1 MRLNIRK
8 KGNYVH
14 YCIIRDYTT
23 SSGKRTT
30 TVYENLGNQAKVELR
45 FGKENTIEEIKKY
58 INSLNN
64 ELRLGKELPV
74 NIIKDPNKKIEKNVR
89 CKFNIGYLFLKDI
102 YYSLN
107 LNNMCES
114 ITNKYQ
120 YKFDLS
126 EILECLIYA
135 RVLWPSSKLATYKQA
150 NKFIEKVE
158 FSYNDIIRSLSYLAK
173 EFDYI
178 QKYLFESS
186 NKVLD
191 RNYKV
196 IYYDCTNFFFYT
208 EENEFQKYG
217 ISKQHQPLPLVQMG
231 LFMDADGLPFALNIN
246 PGNTS
251 ETTTMIPSE
260 EKFLKDYNMDY
271 KNIVVC
277 TDAAMCTDDIKK
289 YNIKDGRGFVITQS
303 LKKIKDDLQ
312 KWALDR
318 DGWRILGNLTTIYN
332 IENIAKEMSKDD
344 EKKKVYYDKVF
355 YKEIECET
363 KSVKQT
369 LIVTFC
375 FRYQVW
381 QRNVRKKQYERAQ
394 KLVEEINKKNQNAK
408 KKKDVE
414 KIKITKNP
422 NDPKRFI
429 KECRTTNTG
438 EVAEN
443 ITYTI
448 DESVFKEEEKFDG
461 FYGITTNLID
471 DTKTVIKIMNGRWE
485 IEESFR
491 IMKEE
496 FDSDNAYLSREDRI
510 KAHFLTC
517 YLALLIYRVLE
528 HKLQDKYTVYEIID
542 CLRYMEVLETKGYGY
557 LPAYTRTDLTDDL
570 HQIFGLNTD
579 TEIISYKKYKK
590 ILSQIKTK

>member
-1 MRLNIRK
+1 MRLRTIKSKNSIQ
-8 KGNYVH
+8 YA
-14 YCIIRDYTT
+14 IIKDYTT
-23 SSGKRTT
+23 TSGKRTT
-30 TVYENLGNQAKVELR
+30 SVYENLGNQDKVELR

-58 INSLNN
+58 INSLN
-64 ELRLGKELPV
+64 ETLKQGKELPV
-74 NIIKDPNKKIEKNVR
+74 NIIKNPNRKIEKNVI

-102 YYSLN
+102 YYSLK
-107 LNNMCES
+107 LNEMCET

-120 YKFDLS
+120 YKFNLN
-126 EILECLIYA
+126 EIMECLIYS
-135 RVLWPSSKLATYKQA
+135 RILWPSSKLATYKQA
-150 NKFIEKVE
+150 DKFIEKLA
-158 FSYNDIIRSLSYLAK
+158 FSYNDIIRSLSYLAN
-173 EFDYI
+173 EFDYV

-186 NKVLD
+186 NKVMD

-208 EENEFQKYG
+208 EENDFQKYG
-217 ISKQHQPLPLVQMG
+217 VSKEHQPLPLVQMG

-246 PGNTS
+246 PGNTN

-260 EKFLKDYNMDY
+260 EKFLKDYDMDG

-289 YNIKDGRGFVITQS
+289 FNIKDGRGFVITQS
-303 LKKIKDDLQ
+303 LKKIKKELQ
-312 KWALDR
+312 EWALNPKE
-318 DGWRILGNLTTIYN
+318 WRILGNLTETYN
-332 IENIAKEMSKDD
+332 IKDV
-344 EKKKVYYDKVF
+344 EKDANLKKYFYDKTF

-369 LIVTFC
+369 FIVTFS
-375 FRYQVW
+375 FRYQAW
-381 QRNVRKKQYERAQ
+381 QRNIRKKQYERAK
-394 KLVEEINKKNQNAK
+394 KLVDEVNKKNQCAK
-408 KKKDVE
+408 KKTDVE

-429 KECRTTNTG
+429 KEYRTTDTG

-448 DESVFKEEEKFDG
+448 DDTIFNEEEKFDG
-461 FYGITTNLID
+461 FYGITTNLIN
-471 DTKTVIKIMNGRWE
+471 DTKTVIKVMNGRWE

-510 KAHFLTC
+510 KAHFLSC
-517 YLALLIYRVLE
+517 YLALFIYRVLE

-542 CLRYMEVLETKGYGY
+542 CLRDMEVLETKGDGY

-570 HQIFGLNTD
+570 HRIFGLDTD
-579 TEIISYKKYKK
+579 AEIISYKKFKK
-590 ILSQIKTK
+590 ILNQVKAK

>member
-1 MRLNIRK
+1 MRLR
-8 KGNYVH
+8 
-14 YCIIRDYTT
+14 IIKSKNSIQYAIIKDYTT

-30 TVYENLGNQAKVELR
+30 TVYENLGNQEKAELR

-58 INSLNN
+58 INSLNE
-64 ELRLGKELPV
+64 ELKLGHELPV

-107 LNNMCES
+107 LNNMCNV
-114 ITNKYQ
+114 INNKYQ
-120 YKFDLS
+120 YKFDIN

-135 RVLWPSSKLATYKQA
+135 RILWPSSKLATYKQA
-150 NKFIEKVE
+150 NKFIEKAE

-186 NKVLD
+186 NKVLN

-260 EKFLKDYNMDY
+260 EKFLKDYNMDC

-289 YNIKDGRGFVITQS
+289 FNIKDGRGFVITQS
-303 LKKIKDDLQ
+303 LKKVKDDLQ
-312 KWALDR
+312 KWALDP
-318 DGWRILGNLTTIYN
+318 DGWRILGNLTIIYN
-332 IENIAKEMSKDD
+332 IDNVAKEMSGDD
-344 EKKKVYYDKVF
+344 EKKKEYYDKVF

-375 FRYQVW
+375 FRYQAW

-394 KLVEEINKKNQNAK
+394 KLVEEVNKKNQNAK
-408 KKKDVE
+408 KNKDIE
-414 KIKITKNP
+414 KIKITKNQ

-429 KECRTTNTG
+429 KEYRTTNTG
-438 EVAEN
+438 EIAEN
-443 ITYTI
+443 IVYTI
-448 DESVFKEEEKFDG
+448 DESTFKEEEKFDG

-471 DTKTVIKIMNGRWE
+471 DTKTVIKVMNGRWE

-517 YLALLIYRVLE
+517 YLALFIYRVLE

-542 CLRYMEVLETKGYGY
+542 CLKDMEVLETKGDGY

-570 HQIFGLNTD
+570 HQIFDLNTD
-579 TEIISYKKYKK
+579 TEIISYKKFKK
-590 ILSQIKTK
+590 ILSQIKVK

>member
-1 MRLNIRK
+1 MRLRIIKSKNSTQY
-8 KGNYVH
+8 G
-14 YCIIRDYTT
+14 IIRDYTT

-30 TVYENLGNQAKVELR
+30 SVYENLGNQEKVELR

-58 INSLNN
+58 INSLN
-64 ELRLGKELPV
+64 EKLKLDKELPV

-102 YYSLN
+102 YYSLR
-107 LNNMCES
+107 LNVMCDN
-114 ITNKYQ
+114 ITDKYQ
-120 YKFDLS
+120 YKFDLN

-135 RVLWPSSKLATYKQA
+135 RILWPSSKLATYKQA
-150 NKFIEKVE
+150 DKFLEKAS
-158 FSYNDIIRSLSYLAK
+158 FSYNDIIRSLNYLAK

-186 NKVLD
+186 NKVMD
-191 RNYKV
+191 RDYKV

-208 EENEFQKYG
+208 EENDFQKYG
-217 ISKQHQPLPLVQMG
+217 VSKEHQPLPLVQMG

-246 PGNTS
+246 PGNTN

-260 EKFLKDYNMDY
+260 EKFLKEYDMDK

-289 YNIKDGRGFVITQS
+289 FNIQDGRGFVITQS
-303 LKKIKDDLQ
+303 LKKITKELQ
-312 KWALDR
+312 EWALDQEE
-318 DGWRILGNLTTIYN
+318 WRILGDLTKTYN
-332 IENIAKEMSKDD
+332 IKDIEQDENLRKTF
-344 EKKKVYYDKVF
+344 YDKTF

-363 KSVKQT
+363 KSVMQT
-369 LIVTFC
+369 LIVTFS
-375 FRYQVW
+375 FRYQAW

-394 KLVEEINKKNQNAK
+394 KLVNEVNKKNQHTQK
-408 KKKDVE
+408 KSDVE

-429 KECRTTNTG
+429 KECRTTNDG

-443 ITYTI
+443 ISYSI
-448 DESVFKEEEKFDG
+448 DESLFKNEEKFDG

-471 DTKTVIKIMNGRWE
+471 DTKTIIKVMNGRWE

-517 YLALLIYRVLE
+517 YLALFIYRVLE
-528 HKLQDKYTVYEIID
+528 HKLLDKYTVYEIID
-542 CLRYMEVLETKGYGY
+542 CLRDMEVLETKGDGY

-570 HQIFGLNTD
+570 HRIFGLDTD
-579 TEIISYKKYKK
+579 TEIISYKKFKK
-590 ILSQIKTK
+590 ILSQVKVK